1 MWIRFVLFFLLLNL
15 TLADHSIDAYGGVAN
30 ISTSE
35 VAHNNTLAI
44 IAAFNAANMDSNQ
57 TNRVV
62 LLPAGNTYYFFAVSI
77 GNLENLRLK
86 VDGIF
91 KGSDN
96 ITEWESTSNGIDA
109 NLYIQVRFSKQN

>member
-1 MWIRFVLFFLLLNL
+1 
-15 TLADHSIDAYGGVAN
+15 
-30 ISTSE
+30 
-35 VAHNNTLAI
+35 
-44 IAAFNAANMDSNQ
+44 MDSNQ

-86 VDGIF
+86 VEGIF

-96 ITEWESTSNGIDA
+96 ITEWERTSNGIVQHA
-109 NLYIQVRFSKQN
+109 NLYIQNSSNIEITGAGMIDDLISLKCITAKTSKSTI